1 MTSNEV
7 QAMEQEVLE
16 ALSRLKS
23 PVRASEVIGVLR
35 EKGCDEGAIREAIWR
50 LIDRRELGLT
60 PDRKLE
66 VPQAV

>member
-7 QAMEQEVLE
+7 QGMEREVLE
-16 ALSRLKS
+16 ALSRLRR
-23 PVRASEVIGVLR
+23 PVRASEVIGALR
-35 EKGCDEGAIREAIWR
+35 KKGYGEGAIREAIWR